1 METCLSKGQARS
13 PAGLGRAVVGAAAG
27 RPLKLGSFR
36 RLPLAPGGLWKVPWG
51 QPHLS
56 LRWWRTEEG
65 PPRVAGH
72 ATASGPSSV
81 RRPYQERPG
90 GPLCL
95 PRTRVYRPS
104 DGSPE
109 GRAQDRLGQPCV
121 SPGRWDESP
130 ASPRVDTRS
139 PSKGEEHCE
148 ARKENKG
155 KSETFPATRG
165 CRGSCAQPRPC
176 SCAFVN
182 RVGGRGAR
190 PSHDLSEINSFL
202 PTPCWESFYFYFFLA
217 PWDIK
222 LASCFFGLPLLPFG

>member
-36 RLPLAPGGLWKVPWG
+36 RLPLAPGGLWKVPRG

-72 ATASGPSSV
+72 ATASAPSSA
-81 RRPYQERPG
+81 RRPHQERPG

-109 GRAQDRLGQPCV
+109 GQAQDRLGQPCV
-121 SPGRWDESP
+121 SPGRRDESP
-130 ASPRVDTRS
+130 ASPPEWTRGLPPRGKS
-139 PSKGEEHCE
+139 T
-148 ARKENKG
+148 ARLERKTKENQRRSRPRG
-155 KSETFPATRG
+155 AAEGPALSRIPVPVPLSTAWAAVELGPATTSLRSVAFSPPHV
-165 CRGSCAQPRPC
+165 GSL
-176 SCAFVN
+176 F
-182 RVGGRGAR
+182 
-190 PSHDLSEINSFL
+190 I
-202 PTPCWESFYFYFFLA
+202 FYFF
-217 PWDIK
+217 
-222 LASCFFGLPLLPFG
+222 